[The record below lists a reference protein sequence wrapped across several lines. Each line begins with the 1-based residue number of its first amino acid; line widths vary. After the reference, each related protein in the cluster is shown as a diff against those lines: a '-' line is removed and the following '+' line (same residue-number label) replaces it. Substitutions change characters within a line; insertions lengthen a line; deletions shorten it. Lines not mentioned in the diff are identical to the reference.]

1 MNRSDKR
8 RAISEGSEETIA
20 ARLGARL
27 AFTAMLCGT
36 VFAVGVDA
44 FHEAV
49 AVPSLPKGLFQQKV
63 VAALAEVPESK
74 SQDVMDPV
82 IEHTIDNS
90 DVKIEARPEP
100 VIEPRPGPMPEVKP
114 DPKPEPKLEPKPE
127 PKPEPPPPIEKPKAK
142 PVPKHKPAAKA
153 AAKPKPVV
161 ESKAPPLEPQT
172 PAPEIRGQAEE
183 GASGGTGGD
192 GMHHAANSNALRQS
206 ALAIIVDTIDANKS
220 YPRRAR
226 QNGIEGTVVL
236 RVTIGSD
243 GRILTVDVRKKHA
256 SVLLNRAALKAADK
270 LIGMRL
276 EGIGPLEVDV
286 PVVFDLQSRN

>member
-8 RAISEGSEETIA
+8 RAISEGSEESEETIA

-27 AFTAMLCGT
+27 AFAAVLCGT

-74 SQDVMDPV
+74 PQDVMDPV

-100 VIEPRPGPMPEVKP
+100 VIEPRSGPMPEV
-114 DPKPEPKLEPKPE
+114 KPEPKLEPKPE
-127 PKPEPPPPIEKPKAK
+127 PPPPIEKLKAK

-192 GMHHAANSNALRQS
+192 GMHHAANSNVLRQS

-236 RVTIGSD
+236 RVTIGSG

-270 LIGMRL
+270 LIGMRF

>member
-20 ARLGARL
+20 ARFGARL
-27 AFTAMLCGT
+27 AFAAVLCGT

-74 SQDVMDPV
+74 PQDVMDPV

-90 DVKIEARPEP
+90 DVKIEARPKP
-100 VIEPRPGPMPEVKP
+100 VIEPRPEPMPEVKP
-114 DPKPEPKLEPKPE
+114 EPKPEPKLEPEPE
-127 PKPEPPPPIEKPKAK
+127 PEPPPRIEKPKAK

-153 AAKPKPVV
+153 AVKPKPVV
-161 ESKAPPLEPQT
+161 EPQAPPLEPQT
-172 PAPEIRGQAEE
+172 PAPEICGQAEE
-183 GASGGTGGD
+183 GASGGAGGA
-192 GMHHAANSNALRQS
+192 GMHHAANSNVLRQS
-206 ALAIIVDTIDANKS
+206 ALALIVDTIDANKS

>member
-1 MNRSDKR
+1 MSKSDKHKPLP
-8 RAISEGSEETIA
+8 EETIQ
-20 ARLGARL
+20 ARRGARL
-27 AFTAMLCGT
+27 TFAVVLCGM

-63 VAALAEVPESK
+63 VVALAEKPEPK
-74 SQDVMDPV
+74 PQDIKDPV

-90 DVKIEARPEP
+90 DVKIEARPKP
-100 VIEPRPGPMPEVKP
+100 VIEPRPEPVPEVKP
-114 DPKPEPKLEPKPE
+114 EPKPEPKLEPE

-142 PVPKHKPAAKA
+142 PVPKPKPAPKQVP
-153 AAKPKPVV
+153 KPKPVV
-161 ESKAPPLEPQT
+161 EPQALPLKPQT

-183 GASGGTGGD
+183 GVSGGMGGTGS
-192 GMHHAANSNALRQS
+192 HHSASSDAARQS
-206 ALAIIVDTIDANKS
+206 ALALIVDTIDANKS

-256 SVLLNRAALKAADK
+256 SVLLNRAALRAAKK